1 MFEFFFACT
10 RTCFACAC
18 AQVLICRR
26 LDLSISITLFVTELE
41 FLEFTHRTYR
51 LYFFNLEDLSRFHW
65 RSKFSKKGV
74 KKRAKLS
81 LKCQVYA
88 KKLYYT
94 LIMTL
99 MNSIFDM
106 FNHLI
111 YECVIFYTN

>member
-1 MFEFFFACT
+1 MP
-10 RTCFACAC
+10 
-18 AQVLICRR
+18 
-26 LDLSISITLFVTELE
+26 
-41 FLEFTHRTYR
+41 FLHNFSHDTHKTYR
-51 LYFFNLEDLSRFHW
+51 LYFFNFENVSRGYW
-65 RSKFSKKGV
+65 RSKVSKKGV
-74 KKRAKLS
+74 KKDKLS

-111 YECVIFYTN
+111 YECVILYTN